1 MILIQ
6 SWPPHLVL
14 APLAQVD
21 PPFLPWRDAGYSQA
35 DFTINLQDSVYGLW
49 RAKEAGLVN
58 IRDGFNLDEYFISW
72 LQLTLDMRSMN
83 EWRMVIL
90 IGLRNILLPLRHLLN
105 LRFRSRK
112 RNCRL
117 VRQSIPLFRDLVH
130 RHRVGLFLVRLD
142 MFCIILQ
149 HMKLVLSFDWI
160 LHCMRRNGSRIERLS
175 ILKWSLKMEHVLI

>member
-1 MILIQ
+1 MVLIQ

-14 APLAQVD
+14 APLAEVD

-35 DFTINLQDSVYGLW
+35 DFTISLQDCVYGLW

-90 IGLRNILLPLRHLLN
+90 IGWHNTSLPLHRLKN
-105 LRFRSRK
+105 QISSTQTQAYRK
-112 RNCRL
+112 
-117 VRQSIPLFRDLVH
+117 VYPWIPSFQNH
-130 RHRVGLFLVRLD
+130 AHHHRVAHYHVRSD
-142 MFCIILQ
+142 MYCITSRP
-149 HMKLVLSFDWI
+149 MK
-160 LHCMRRNGSRIERLS
+160 
-175 ILKWSLKMEHVLI
+175 